1 MHVEVRHFLTAILA
15 DIGDHP
21 VSAPGNA
28 GNIRNMGD
36 HAGEGGLFIGA
47 RGGGK
52 VTPVDIGPF
61 RDHQNMNGTQRVD
74 ILEGECVLVLGD
86 FLAGNFP
93 AQDFREDVAVII
105 GHHFSS
111 LWK

>member
-1 MHVEVRHFLTAILA
+1 
-15 DIGDHP
+15 
-21 VSAPGNA
+21 
-28 GNIRNMGD
+28 
-36 HAGEGGLFIGA
+36 
-47 RGGGK
+47 
-52 VTPVDIGPF
+52 
-61 RDHQNMNGTQRVD
+61 MNGTQRVD